1 MVNNRESTAVRWVNC
16 WLNFFLPLPPFLLE
30 HRQLAGE
37 QTPSETVSSLDVPR
51 NHLLLNLRNFH
62 RDFTLCT
69 TEFPPSRVYYSP
81 GPRRKGRNV
90 SRRKPITHHAYTLLT
105 LNYRYDDEI
114 GIDLSFANSRDS
126 IPSSFLFFSFLSS
139 FFSRGESRFASNA
152 IIHLFCGVVVD
163 RHVHERFVPR
173 IISRHP
179 PFVSNLFKKDSSL
192 ADDSANYKTRPRTA
206 RSRDRIKLC

>member
-1 MVNNRESTAVRWVNC
+1 MSQLLAQ
-16 WLNFFLPLPPFLLE
+16 LFLPLPPFLLE

-114 GIDLSFANSRDS
+114 GIDLWKPFAKSPRLDSFFF
-126 IPSSFLFFSFLSS
+126 FLFFSLFFF
-139 FFSRGESRFASNA
+139 FFSRW
-152 IIHLFCGVVVD
+152 
-163 RHVHERFVPR
+163 
-173 IISRHP
+173 IS
-179 PFVSNLFKKDSSL
+179 F
-192 ADDSANYKTRPRTA
+192 
-206 RSRDRIKLC
+206 RIKRNYPFILWSGGGSPCPWAFRSSNN

>member
-1 MVNNRESTAVRWVNC
+1 MSQLLAQ
-16 WLNFFLPLPPFLLE
+16 LFLPLPPFLLE

-114 GIDLSFANSRDS
+114 GIDL
-126 IPSSFLFFSFLSS
+126 
-139 FFSRGESRFASNA
+139 
-152 IIHLFCGVVVD
+152 
-163 RHVHERFVPR
+163 
-173 IISRHP
+173 
-179 PFVSNLFKKDSSL
+179 
-192 ADDSANYKTRPRTA
+192 
-206 RSRDRIKLC
+206 

>member
-1 MVNNRESTAVRWVNC
+1 MSQLLAQ
-16 WLNFFLPLPPFLLE
+16 LFLPLPPFLLE

-114 GIDLSFANSRDS
+114 GIDLWKPFAKSRDS
-126 IPSSFLFFSFLSS
+126 IPSSSFFSFLSS
-139 FFSRGESRFASNA
+139 FFFLAVN
-152 IIHLFCGVVVD
+152 L
-163 RHVHERFVPR
+163 
-173 IISRHP
+173 
-179 PFVSNLFKKDSSL
+179 VSHQTQLSIYSVEWWWIAMSMSVSFL
-192 ADDSANYKTRPRTA
+192 E
-206 RSRDRIKLC
+206 